1 MRAFS
6 YIFITFCINCFFYLY
21 TRNQSGTGLDKH
33 PSTLVRVIII
43 KVLTPRFREVVFP
56 GNKALYT
63 FTDLTKH
70 RTKMKTVVLQ
80 IEDSSVENFK
90 ALIHL
95 CPSIEIV
102 EEYSELEVRK
112 DFDIC
117 MTEATKTLRDNK
129 VLRKP
134 SDYAYI
140 MQVIN
145 EKQIAYA
152 PYFLTPDAFLDY
164 LKDLGFKNIPGR
176 TTIYD
181 TKNGIKGE
189 YPKWTFPFLHA
200 DDIETLRRNNVARQF
215 LSAYFKA
222 QRRLSDRISD
232 NG

>member
-1 MRAFS
+1 
-6 YIFITFCINCFFYLY
+6 
-21 TRNQSGTGLDKH
+21 
-33 PSTLVRVIII
+33 
-43 KVLTPRFREVVFP
+43 
-56 GNKALYT
+56 
-63 FTDLTKH
+63 
-70 RTKMKTVVLQ
+70 MKTVVLQ

-189 YPKWTFPFLHA
+189 YPQWTFPFLHA

>member
-1 MRAFS
+1 
-6 YIFITFCINCFFYLY
+6 
-21 TRNQSGTGLDKH
+21 
-33 PSTLVRVIII
+33 
-43 KVLTPRFREVVFP
+43 
-56 GNKALYT
+56 
-63 FTDLTKH
+63 
-70 RTKMKTVVLQ
+70 MKTVVLQ

-117 MTEATKTLRDNK
+117 MVEAVKTLRDNK

-134 SDYAYI
+134 SDYTYV

-145 EKQIAYA
+145 NKKVKDA
-152 PYFLTPDAFLDY
+152 PFFLTPDVFRLY
-164 LKDLGFKNIPGR
+164 LKEIGVQPLPGR
-176 TTIYD
+176 STIYD
-181 TKNGIKGE
+181 TIQILKGE
-189 YPKWTFPFLHA
+189 YPHWTFNDPKV
-200 DDIETLRRNNVARQF
+200 DEVETLRRNNVARQF